1 MSEASDNTASSEKK
15 IFWAIVAVLVVVVT
29 AVLLAPEVQERR
41 QPTIQTAWV
50 AIQPEGADAATV
62 GRVDL
67 EAGTPFTVHA
77 VLEAETRDGEPV
89 FYTEAPGLV
98 LGGEEVPAEAIR
110 PWDRPGEVKILW
122 FTVEGSQPVLDLA
135 PGDGL
140 ERFRPLGFLRDD
152 WPFTWAIPGRLEPA
166 NDDNLASETAE
177 LERPFGTQRYQVRM
191 EVLERGEKGGELVSD
206 SRYASWGGEQLL
218 DHVEE
223 FPTVV
228 ASLPGGAGP
237 ASSVFGLTHIRPP
250 AGEAGAAAGDAGEI
264 RQGALEE
271 GALQEGALE
280 EGATEGDGGDLL
292 PGLVRLTE
300 NRVAFAT
307 LPLLREVLGDALEG
321 GVPWSY
327 VSLEG
332 EARWGEDVRPGDVLR
347 AGQRVVVLYAD
358 AAPGQADTARPEGG
372 NGVLDRDDLVFDF
385 AFGAAV
391 RPLADVFEGEGGQVE
406 WVPVGR
412 EGA

>member
-1 MSEASDNTASSEKK
+1 MPEETSSDSASSEKK
-15 IFWAIVAVLVVVVT
+15 VFWIIVAILVA
-29 AVLLAPEVQERR
+29 AVAAFLLAPEVEERR

-50 AIQPEGADAATV
+50 AIQPEGADVATV
-62 GRVDL
+62 GRVDV

-77 VLEAETRDGEPV
+77 VLEAETRDGERV
-89 FYTEAPGLV
+89 FYTQAPGLV
-98 LGGEEVPAEAIR
+98 LGGEAVPAEAVR

-122 FTVEGSQPVLDLA
+122 FTVEGSQQVLDLA
-135 PGDGL
+135 PGDTL
-140 ERFRPLGFLRDD
+140 ERFRSLSFLRDD
-152 WPFTWAIPGRLEPA
+152 WPFTWSIPGRLEPA
-166 NDDNLASETAE
+166 NDDNLASDTAD
-177 LERPFGTQRYQVRM
+177 LERSFGTQRYQVRI
-191 EVLERGEKGGELVSD
+191 EVVARGEKGGELASD
-206 SRYASWGGEQLL
+206 SRYASWGGEQLR

-223 FPTVV
+223 FPAVV

-250 AGEAGAAAGDAGEI
+250 AGVAGAAADDAGEI

-271 GALQEGALE
+271 GAPEG
-280 EGATEGDGGDLL
+280 GGDLW

-307 LPLLREVLGDALEG
+307 LPLLREVLGRAPEG
-321 GVPWSY
+321 GLPWNY

-332 EARWGEDVRPGDVLR
+332 ETRWGQDVHAGDVLR

-358 AAPGQADTARPEGG
+358 AAPGQAGTASPEAG

-391 RPLADVFEGEGGQVE
+391 RPLSEVFEGEGGQVE
-406 WVPVGR
+406 WVSVGR
-412 EGA
+412 PPGQ

>member
-1 MSEASDNTASSEKK
+1 MPEETPSDATSSIPSNSEWSSEKK
-15 IFWAIVAVLVVVVT
+15 IFWAIVAILVVAVA

-41 QPTIQTAWV
+41 QPEIQTAWV
-50 AIQPEGADAATV
+50 AIQPEGADAASV
-62 GRVDL
+62 GRVDV
-67 EAGTPFTVHA
+67 EAGTSFTVHA
-77 VLEAETRDGEPV
+77 VLEAETRDGQRI

-98 LGGEEVPAEAIR
+98 LGGEEIPAEAIHR
-110 PWDRPGEVKILW
+110 WDRPGEVKILW

-140 ERFRPLGFLRDD
+140 DRFRPLGFLRDD
-152 WPFTWAIPGRLEPA
+152 WPFAWSIPGRLEPA
-166 NDDNLASETAE
+166 NDDNLASEIAQ
-177 LERPFGTQRYQVRM
+177 LERPFGTQRYQVRV
-191 EVLERGEKGGELVSD
+191 EVLKRGETGGELVSD

-218 DHVEE
+218 DHVED

-237 ASSVFGLTHIRPP
+237 ASSVFGLTQIRPP
-250 AGEAGAAAGDAGEI
+250 AGQVGATEDAGEI
-264 RQGALEE
+264 RPEALEE
-271 GALQEGALE
+271 DEPE
-280 EGATEGDGGDLL
+280 DGGDLW

-307 LPLLREVLGDALEG
+307 LPLLREMLVETGEG
-321 GVPWSY
+321 RLPWSY
-327 VSLEG
+327 LSLEG
-332 EARWGEDVRPGDVLR
+332 EARWGEDVHPGDVLR
-347 AGQRVVVLYAD
+347 AGQRVVVLYTD
-358 AAPGQADTARPEGG
+358 AAPDQARTARPEGG

-391 RPLADVFEGEGGQVE
+391 RPLSEVFEAEGGRVE

-412 EGA
+412 AGS

>member
-1 MSEASDNTASSEKK
+1 MPEETPSDATSSIPSDSGWSSEKK
-15 IFWAIVAVLVVVVT
+15 IFWAIVAILVVAVA

-41 QPTIQTAWV
+41 QPTIRTAWV
-50 AIQPEGADAATV
+50 AIQPEGAGAATV
-62 GRVDL
+62 GRVDV

-77 VLEAETRDGEPV
+77 VLEAETRDGERV
-89 FYTEAPGLV
+89 FFTEAPALV
-98 LGGEEVPAEAIR
+98 LGGEEIPAEAIHR
-110 PWDRPGEVKILW
+110 WDRPGEVRILW

-140 ERFRPLGFLRDD
+140 DRFRPLGFLRDD
-152 WPFTWAIPGRLEPA
+152 WPFTWSIPGRLEPA
-166 NDDNLASETAE
+166 NDDNLASDIAQ
-177 LERPFGTQRYQVRM
+177 LERPFGTQRYQVRV
-191 EVLERGEKGGELVSD
+191 EVLKRGEEGGELVSD

-250 AGEAGAAAGDAGEI
+250 AGQVGAAEDAGEI
-264 RQGALEE
+264 RPEALEE
-271 GALQEGALE
+271 GEPE
-280 EGATEGDGGDLL
+280 DGGDLW

-307 LPLLREVLGDALEG
+307 LPLLREMLVETGEG
-321 GVPWSY
+321 RLPWSY
-327 VSLEG
+327 LSLEG
-332 EARWGEDVRPGDVLR
+332 EARWGEDVHPGDVLR
-347 AGQRVVVLYAD
+347 AGQRVVVLYTD
-358 AAPGQADTARPEGG
+358 AAPDQARTARPEGG

-391 RPLADVFEGEGGQVE
+391 RPLSDVFEAEGGQVE

-412 EGA
+412 AGS